1 MRKYEVEVT
10 LTVTI
15 EVEAQNQKEAKEEAM
30 EAAASGY
37 FENGVDSISA
47 EIVRR

>member
-15 EVEAQNQKEAKEEAM
+15 DVKAQNQKEAKEEAM

-37 FENGVDSISA
+37 FENGIDSISA
-47 EIVRR
+47 AIIKR